1 MTITEAND
9 EKRQVATAGVSAV
22 AGAPRRAFLN
32 PAYDIEREPLETRR
46 TSQWYA
52 KPYRRRISE
61 YESLLLYAQSAPD
74 WIPGAL
80 GVGGFCNKFS
90 GGRAPWE
97 NYTTEAK
104 SSDWFVFRDPS
115 GRGQP
120 TFVAQKA
127 AENEEATRVFA
138 AYAEQ
143 GMYRDLDSEWTF
155 DVIAKVY
162 GAYAHHEYGIFGLLQ
177 SPQRDVLTDVLRQAV
192 ITGAMDKLDNAEMI
206 QAERVF
212 LSKNVEGF
220 CEDMALS
227 RDCWLTDPA
236 FQTARGIIEQLWN
249 DVYDHIEI
257 MFAIFMV
264 HEPLFGR
271 FARQQF
277 FHRMAPLHGDQLTP
291 ANLWPTI
298 TAAEIDAKWALELF
312 GHALGQD
319 PKFGEHNRALMQLW
333 ARDWMAK
340 SVTAMAEFAPMFA
353 RTSTLRSHASV
364 ETVTEAANIVVG
376 DWARRYAP
384 VFGLDVDVDDLVKVV
399 TGGFAKSGA

>member
-1 MTITEAND
+1 MTITEGDVPAAG
-9 EKRQVATAGVSAV
+9 EMAT
-22 AGAPRRAFLN
+22 RRTFLN

-80 GVGGFCNKFS
+80 GTGGFCNKFS
-90 GGRAPWE
+90 GGRAAWE

-120 TFVAQKA
+120 TYVAQKA
-127 AENEEATRVFA
+127 EENEEAGRMFA

-143 GMYRDLDSEWTF
+143 GMYRDLDREWTF
-155 DVIAKVY
+155 DVVATGL
-162 GAYAHHEYGIFGLLQ
+162 GAFAHHEYGLFGALVGA
-177 SPQRDVLTDVLRQAV
+177 PARDVFTDVLRQAV
-192 ITGAMDKLDNAEMI
+192 ITGAIDHLDNAEMI
-206 QAERVF
+206 QAEKVF
-212 LSKNVEGF
+212 LSKNVDGF
-220 CEDMALS
+220 SEDVAPAREFWLS
-227 RDCWLTDPA
+227 DPVYR
-236 FQTARGIIEQLWN
+236 TARGIVERLWGE
-249 DVYDHIEI
+249 VYDHIEI
-257 MFAIFMV
+257 IFATFMV

-277 FHRMAPLHGDQLTP
+277 FHRLAPMHGDQLTP
-291 ANLWPTI
+291 AIMWPTI
-298 TAAEIDAKWALELF
+298 TAAQIDAKWAFELF

-319 PKFGEHNRALMQLW
+319 PKFGEHNRALMRLW
-333 ARDWMAK
+333 ARDWMLQ
-340 SVTAMAEFAPMFA
+340 SVAAMAEFAPMFS
-353 RTSTLRSHASV
+353 RTSTLRSQASS
-364 ETVTEAANIVVG
+364 ETVNEAASIVIG

-384 VFGLDVDVDDLVKVV
+384 IFGLEVNVDELVKSV
-399 TGGFAKSGA
+399 TAAYTGAVR